1 MRILCLALA
10 FPAGIVIK
18 AAMHSKFSRRNFFKT
33 SAQAGLAMTG
43 FGLLENVSRAIEP
56 FQRSGKPRFLLSL
69 AAYSFRDFFNSK
81 NPEKKID
88 LFKFI
93 DFCAEQ
99 GCDGAELTSYY
110 FPTPVTDDYLI
121 KIRRHCFLRGIEVSG
136 TACGNNFALPKGEKL
151 TEQINSV
158 KKWIDHAAVMGA
170 PHIRVF
176 AGAAAKGLTDAEA
189 RKMCISSV
197 EEVCDY
203 AGTKGIFLGLENHG
217 GIVAEADG
225 ILEIVTAVKSPWLG
239 INLDTGNFHTVDPYG
254 DLAKIAPYAVNVQVK
269 AEIGKKDAAKK
280 EPADLPRIFKILRNA
295 DYQGYVALE
304 YEAKPDPWSEVPILL
319 KRIRELAR

>member
-1 MRILCLALA
+1 
-10 FPAGIVIK
+10 
-18 AAMHSKFSRRNFFKT
+18 MHSKISRRSFFKS
-33 SAQAGLAMTG
+33 SAQTAVALSGL
-43 FGLLENVSRAIEP
+43 GLLENFACAIEP
-56 FQRSGKPRFLLSL
+56 FKREGKPRFPLSL
-69 AAYSFRDFFNSK
+69 AAYSFRDFFKSK
-81 NPEKKID
+81 DPAKQID
-88 LFKFI
+88 LFQFI
-93 DFCAEQ
+93 DFCADQ
-99 GCDGAELTSYY
+99 GLAGTELTSYY
-110 FPTPVTDDYLI
+110 FPTPLTDDYLI

-189 RKMCISSV
+189 RKMCMSSL

-225 ILEIVTAVKSPWLG
+225 ILEIIKAVKSPWLG
-239 INLDTGNFHTVDPYG
+239 INLDTGNFHTADPYG

-269 AEIGKKDAAKK
+269 AEIKKKDAK
-280 EPADLPRIFKILRNA
+280 EKEEVDFPRVFKILREAN
-295 DYQGYVALE
+295 YQGYVALE
-304 YEAKPDPWSEVPILL
+304 YEAKPDPWTTIPGLL
-319 KRIRELAR
+319 KQMKELAA

>member
-1 MRILCLALA
+1 
-10 FPAGIVIK
+10 
-18 AAMHSKFSRRNFFKT
+18 MHFKISRRNFFKS
-33 SAQAGLAMTG
+33 SAQTAVALSGLG
-43 FGLLENVSRAIEP
+43 FLETAARAIEP
-56 FQRSGKPRFLLSL
+56 FKRPGEPRFLLSL
-69 AAYSFRDFFNSK
+69 AAYSFREFFNAK
-81 NPEKKID
+81 DPAKKID
-88 LFKFI
+88 LFRFI
-93 DFCAEQ
+93 DFCAEN

-110 FPTPVTDDYLI
+110 FPSPLSDDYLLKI
-121 KIRRHCFLRGIEVSG
+121 KRHCFLRGIEVSG

-158 KKWIDHAAVMGA
+158 KKWIDHASVMGA

-189 RKMCISSV
+189 RNMCISSL

-225 ILEIVTAVKSPWLG
+225 ILEIIKAVKSPWLG
-239 INLDTGNFHTVDPYG
+239 INLDTGNFHTVDPYD

-269 AEIGKKDAAKK
+269 AQTKKKGATEQ
-280 EPADLPRIFKILRNA
+280 EPVDLPRVFKILRDAN
-295 DYQGYVALE
+295 YQGYVALE
-304 YEAKPDPWSEVPILL
+304 YEAKPDPWTTIPGLL
-319 KRIRELAR
+319 KRMKQLAG

>member
-1 MRILCLALA
+1 MR
-10 FPAGIVIK
+10 
-18 AAMHSKFSRRNFFKT
+18 SKISRRHFLKS
-33 SAQAGLAMTG
+33 SAQAGLSLAG
-43 FGLLENVSRAIEP
+43 LGLLGNFANAIEP
-56 FQRSGKPRFLLSL
+56 FNREGKPRFLLSL

-81 NPEKKID
+81 EPAKKID
-88 LFKFI
+88 LFQFI
-93 DFCAEQ
+93 DFCAAN

-110 FPTPVTDDYLI
+110 FPTPLTDDYLI

-176 AGAAAKGLTDAEA
+176 AGKASGGLTDAQA
-189 RKMCISSV
+189 RKMCMSSL

-225 ILEIVTAVKSPWLG
+225 LLEIIKAVKSPWLG
-239 INLDTGNFHTVDPYG
+239 INLDTGNFHTADPYG
-254 DLAKIAPYAVNVQVK
+254 DLARIAPYAVNVQVK
-269 AEIGKKDAAKK
+269 AETKTKGAAKS
-280 EPADLPRIFKILRNA
+280 EPVDFPRVFKILREAN
-295 DYQGYVALE
+295 YQGYVALE
-304 YEAKPDPWSEVPILL
+304 YEAKDPWDSVPVLL
-319 KRIRELAR
+319 KRMKEFTV